1 MDVREKFQ
9 QEQFKKLLKDEE
21 VFVTKL
27 DEHRTALH
35 DGYRGFV
42 YAENELC
49 IDTAKCKETNSAH
62 IFRFGADDKLLVQT
76 NTYVKKNGTLIR
88 KFLNGE
94 EAVYIN
100 DKFIAG
106 LDEDMDFYAH
116 SANERVL
123 ICFGRDVIGIVMPMR
138 NVEDENETA

>member
-9 QEQFKKLLKDEE
+9 QEQFKKLLKGEA

-27 DEHRTALH
+27 DEYRTALH
-35 DGYRGFV
+35 TVCRGFV
-42 YAENELC
+42 YAKNELY
-49 IDTAKCKETNSAH
+49 IDTTKCKETDMAH
-62 IFRFGADDKLLVQT
+62 TFRLEADDKLLVRT
-76 NTYVKKNGTLIR
+76 NTYVKKDKILIR

-123 ICFGRDVIGIVMPMR
+123 ICSGRDVIGIVMPMR
-138 NVEDENETA
+138 NVEEEQ